1 MRASSYQSHCPQ
13 SRTFDIGDSYMR
25 VALLRGKNDY
35 MLFNMVAIKYVKD
48 LEPSL
53 IVFLLLTRTA
63 ITLELR
69 NLKLL
74 FRLMQGLFSWEDLK
88 R

>member
-1 MRASSYQSHCPQ
+1 
-13 SRTFDIGDSYMR
+13 MR